1 MATETKI
8 SRSPRAAP
16 AAARATRSWSSSLA
30 VVVLV
35 LFEGSSVRTA
45 SEEMQPGFER
55 DVVEAVGK
63 PTGWV
68 ADRLPFDE
76 WGDDA
81 LAFLEDEG
89 VGDEGGFDA
98 ARGRRPAVASR
109 S

>member
-1 MATETKI
+1 VTDPTNSSPARPAEPAASGLPQPPRGPR
-8 SRSPRAAP
+8 SRSRDALVVVF
-16 AAARATRSWSSSLA
+16 LA

-55 DVVEAVGK
+55 DVVEAVGE

-76 WGDDA
+76 WVDDA
-81 LAFLEDEG
+81 LAFL
-89 VGDEGGFDA
+89 
-98 ARGRRPAVASR
+98 
-109 S
+109 

>member
-1 MATETKI
+1 MTEPKI
-8 SRSPRAAP
+8 PQPPRGPRSRSRDALVVVF
-16 AAARATRSWSSSLA
+16 LA

-98 ARGRRPAVASR
+98 APAAPAAASR
-109 S
+109 R